1 MPSLAEFLADAQRG
15 CMPVADGGVTVVPQ
29 PSPRDLGVL
38 AFTAHSVV
46 FADVEPEWVH
56 ERLPADD
63 LSAPLSPP
71 FLQDLAVRTRRHV
84 GTIDLLVLAA
94 PVSGPAPLPLR
105 EVTGDGHPRVER
117 AWRHRDAVRV
127 WAAEGGVVTVG
138 RGVAGRWEVAV
149 EVDPGHRG
157 RGLGRLLAEAARRLC
172 PGPVWAQIAPG
183 NAASVRAFLAAG
195 YVPLGAEALLTDQE
209 VT

>member
-1 MPSLAEFLADAQRG
+1 MRSLAEFLADAQRG
-15 CMPVADGGVTVVPQ
+15 CLPVADGGVTVVPQ
-29 PSPRDLGVL
+29 PSARDLGVL

-46 FADVEPEWVH
+46 FADVEPEWVR
-56 ERLPADD
+56 ERLPAGD

-71 FLQDLAVRTRRHV
+71 FLQDLGVRTRRHV

-94 PVSGPAPLPLR
+94 PVADPARVPLR

-117 AWRHRDAVRV
+117 ALRHRDAVRV

-149 EVDPGHRG
+149 EVEPGHRG
-157 RGLGRLLAEAARRLC
+157 RGLGRLLAEAARHLC
-172 PGPVWAQIAPG
+172 PGPIWAQIAPG

-195 YVPLGAEALLTDQE
+195 YVPMGAEVLLTEQE
-209 VT
+209 AT